1 MNRKYILGGIIAAAV
16 LAGGGT
22 GIDAALSGNGGQ
34 SGIGYLASVRCGR
47 FGAAGSSENIGA
59 AFGDAFLVGGGRFG
73 RSRRGLES
81 DCRDRF
87 VPIPSAPFA
96 TTDSIEGI
104 EIFIHPQ

>member
-1 MNRKYILGGIIAAAV
+1 MQRCQAMAA
-16 LAGGGT
+16 
-22 GIDAALSGNGGQ
+22 SP
-34 SGIGYLASVRCGR
+34 ASATWQVSDVVGLVQQVP
-47 FGAAGSSENIGA
+47 SENIGA

-73 RSRRGLES
+73 CSRRGLES

-87 VPIPSAPFA
+87 GPIPSAPFA